1 MKIVKSFNKYE
12 VKKVNNKCYQ
22 LVKIIEEFPTAEEA
36 QEALANLL
44 ERKSLESRI
53 LNFNYVWQD
62 ILSIIEECNTI
73 ETLTSKKPNVIE
85 NVAPE
90 GLLVTTDSSS
100 SQLVK
105 KEWIKSA
112 WEALVKKGSITAED
126 IPGPARIRS
135 SFIIALLAS
144 LEYVGAEANP
154 NKIYISIK

>member
-12 VKKVNNKCYQ
+12 VKKVNSKCYQ
-22 LVKIIEEFPTAEEA
+22 LVKIIEEFPSAEEA

-62 ILSIIEECNTI
+62 ILSIIEDCNII

-112 WEALVKKGSITAED
+112 WEALVKKSSITADD

-135 SFIIALLAS
+135 SLIMSLLAG
-144 LEYVGAEANP
+144 LDYVGAETNP